1 MFRDDTFLAR
11 WLSGNLSDSE
21 RQEFEENPDYQA
33 YVNLINTINA
43 LESPDFDEE
52 KSLQNLR
59 EALAEKTT
67 SSRSV
72 AFWPR
77 KWLLWPKK

>member
-11 WLSGNLSDSE
+11 WLSGNLSDAE
-21 RQEFEENPDYQA
+21 RQEFEEAPDYQA
-33 YVNLINTINA
+33 YVSLINTLDT
-43 LESPDFDEE
+43 LEPPAFDEE

-59 EALAEKTT
+59 KALAKKTT

-72 AFWPR
+72 AFFPR
-77 KWLLWPKK
+77 KWFWPKK